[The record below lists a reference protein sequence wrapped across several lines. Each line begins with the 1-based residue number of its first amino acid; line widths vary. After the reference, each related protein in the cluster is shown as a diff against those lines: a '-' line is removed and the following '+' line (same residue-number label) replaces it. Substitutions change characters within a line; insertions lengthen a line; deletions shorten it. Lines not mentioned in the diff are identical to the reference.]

1 MSPAAADRAPARGHD
16 RASAHRGG
24 FRSRRSVRSR
34 CATPRT
40 PDTRAPDIV
49 RKFMQRMTLESS
61 LTLCISRSRRARN
74 HGLRPF
80 QGRQQGDFAFHEN
93 ISRHG
98 NHEGLIVDESAGH
111 TAGARANRASMSG
124 ALALRAMAS
133 WSAYD
138 APAEAQ

>member
-1 MSPAAADRAPARGHD
+1 
-16 RASAHRGG
+16 
-24 FRSRRSVRSR
+24 
-34 CATPRT
+34 
-40 PDTRAPDIV
+40 
-49 RKFMQRMTLESS
+49 MQRMTLESS

-98 NHEGLIVDESAGH
+98 SHEGLSVDESAGH

-124 ALALRAMAS
+124 ALVMATFRNLAVS
-133 WSAYD
+133 LHRLHGATNIAAACRRISRD
-138 APAEAQ
+138 PDRVLSLVR

>member
-1 MSPAAADRAPARGHD
+1 
-16 RASAHRGG
+16 
-24 FRSRRSVRSR
+24 
-34 CATPRT
+34 
-40 PDTRAPDIV
+40 
-49 RKFMQRMTLESS
+49 MQRMTLESS

-111 TAGARANRASMSG
+111 TAGARANRASMSCSPG
-124 ALALRAMAS
+124 HGVIIRECSGRVLTSQERCRGSGFGRRSGPHTVLS
-133 WSAYD
+133 SGYG
-138 APAEAQ
+138 PSVGN